1 MFFNTLIGRIMIL
14 TLLLFTVAIGA
25 VTLFHIKR
33 EHEHITST
41 SNQTAELLMSVIE
54 RAISSSMST
63 GNTND
68 VQKILETVGTDPR
81 LVGVRIFHPNGR
93 VLKSSD
99 PQEIGRRV
107 NPHDLAIFLTNQN
120 SEVFRGMAGEE
131 ILGVVK
137 PIYSE
142 QQCTPC
148 HGRGRR
154 VIGVLNLDFALGPM
168 EEQLIASSRFFGVSM
183 IVMIV
188 MLTAGVVMIFQ
199 RFVRRPLQQIASK
212 MAMVEAGDLSAKLN
226 PSNHDEVGSL
236 MRSFNSMVERLR
248 AANDELQQYHNQQMQ
263 RADRLASVGEMSAG
277 IAHEIKNPL
286 AAISGAISVLATDFN
301 EDDPR
306 RDVVNKVLEQIARLD
321 KAATDLLS
329 FGKPGKPCFSFVD
342 TNDLLKKTLFFV
354 AQHPEARNIDQIKEF
369 TRNLPPVWVDE
380 KQLQQ
385 VFFNVIINAIQ
396 AMKEGGT
403 LLLQTDLV
411 EESDQEMVRVLIG
424 DTGPGIPAETLDNIF
439 TPFFTTKT
447 QGTGL
452 GLAIC
457 RQLMEQQNGRIEI
470 KSKVGEGSRVY
481 IFLPASELP
490 DDSKP

>member
-63 GNTND
+63 GNTED

-188 MLTAGVVMIFQ
+188 MLTAGVVMIFL

-226 PSNHDEVGSL
+226 PSNYDEVGSL

-263 RADRLASVGEMSAG
+263 RADR
-277 IAHEIKNPL
+277 HCP
-286 AAISGAISVLATDFN
+286 
-301 EDDPR
+301 
-306 RDVVNKVLEQIARLD
+306 
-321 KAATDLLS
+321 
-329 FGKPGKPCFSFVD
+329 
-342 TNDLLKKTLFFV
+342 
-354 AQHPEARNIDQIKEF
+354 
-369 TRNLPPVWVDE
+369 
-380 KQLQQ
+380 
-385 VFFNVIINAIQ
+385 
-396 AMKEGGT
+396 
-403 LLLQTDLV
+403 
-411 EESDQEMVRVLIG
+411 
-424 DTGPGIPAETLDNIF
+424 
-439 TPFFTTKT
+439 
-447 QGTGL
+447 
-452 GLAIC
+452 
-457 RQLMEQQNGRIEI
+457 
-470 KSKVGEGSRVY
+470 
-481 IFLPASELP
+481 
-490 DDSKP
+490 